1 MNLERVAVLGGGPGG
16 LYAARL
22 IKRSHPNAEV
32 TVYEQSPPDQT
43 FGFGVGLASRTQR
56 NLREADPASLEA
68 IVAAAHAHEMS
79 MQVGDQ
85 SARLA
90 HGDLLAIARTTLLAV
105 LQQQA
110 QNAGVQIHFGE
121 RREAAELDADLI
133 IAADGINSATRTQ
146 MSDAF
151 GPRID
156 TGAGLYLWCGTD
168 FALPRAIFIPVTTE
182 HGTFVAHAY
191 PYAADRSTFLI
202 ETDEE
207 TWRRAGFDVSTDRT
221 APTDSDEFA
230 LEYLQNAF
238 AETLQHHRLIGNRT
252 RWTHFRTI
260 SCEHW
265 HSGNIVLL
273 GDATHTAH
281 YSIGSGTKLAMED
294 AIVLDRALTTASTIE
309 EALTEYERVRR
320 PAVEYLQEIAH
331 RSELWWESFP
341 QRMNLPL
348 EQLMIAYMT
357 RAGKVSV
364 SRFHDSA
371 PDLVRKGLAGYANV
385 PADSVPTTAIADWI
399 LAQPLDHDHGRF
411 EQRVATADLREADTT
426 SILDIDVDSAWGSE
440 ANDIVE
446 NAPDARVLWLTGPS
460 SRAAVLTRLDLA
472 ERLRLDLAER
482 RRHRAGTLVVV
493 EAPASYRDD
502 IADGLASARIDLAFF
517 SEPASTPT
525 DPAFSASGASA

>member
-85 SARLA
+85 IARLA

-121 RREAAELDADLI
+121 RREASELDADLI

-146 MSDAF
+146 MSDTF

-168 FALPRAIFIPVTTE
+168 FALPSAIFVPVTTE

-221 APTDSDEFA
+221 APTASDGFA
-230 LEYLQNAF
+230 LEYLQDAF
-238 AETLQHHRLIGNRT
+238 ADTLQHHRLIGNRT
-252 RWTHFRTI
+252 RWTRFRTI

-265 HSGNIVLL
+265 HSGNVVLL
-273 GDATHTAH
+273 GDAAHTAH

-294 AIVLDRALTTASTIE
+294 AIALDHTLTASPNIDD
-309 EALTEYERVRR
+309 ALADYERARR
-320 PAVEYLQEIAH
+320 PAVEYLQRIAH

-341 QRMNLPL
+341 QRMALPV
-348 EQLMIAYMT
+348 EQLLIAYMT
-357 RAGKVSV
+357 RAGKVSLN
-364 SRFHDSA
+364 RFHDTA
-371 PDLVRKGLAGYANV
+371 PTLVRKGLASYADV
-385 PADSVPTTAIADWI
+385 PADAIPDTDITDWTI
-399 LAQPLDHDHGRF
+399 GQPLDHGDCRF
-411 EQRVATADLREADTT
+411 EHRIAPADLRDATT
-426 SILDIDVDSAWGSE
+426 TTVLDIDFDSAWGPE
-440 ANDIVE
+440 ATALVE
-446 NAPDARVLWLTGPS
+446 TAPTARTLWLTGPS
-460 SRAAVLTRLDLA
+460 TRSSLLSRLDFA
-472 ERLRLDLAER
+472 ERLGHHTDAV
-482 RRHRAGTLVVV
+482 VVV
-493 EAPASYRDD
+493 EAPTSCR
-502 IADGLASARIDLAFF
+502 ADVAAGLASVRMHLAFF
-517 SEPASTPT
+517 R
-525 DPAFSASGASA
+525 DPATSDADPALSGLRVST